1 MKQSPSL
8 DLPVRQG
15 DAVSGGATSQELLAL
30 RLSFLLVVL
39 FAAAAIF
46 VAIHSD
52 SETMTLE
59 AMSSIVDVVVA
70 GLAIFVARKIGE
82 PANRR
87 YQFGYAKY
95 EPLMTSVEGILVTGV
110 CTGAILYSVRDIL
123 HPDPVED
130 AYLVVI
136 YSASTFLVSLV
147 FGVWMRGVG
156 KRAGSPLA
164 QAEAELWIIDGWLAL
179 GICAAFA
186 VGIVL
191 DRLDKVES
199 SAYIDPAI
207 CILLSL
213 LFLKKPYDILRDSI
227 RDLVDANPY
236 AESVNAVEKSAATV
250 AERFHLR
257 GVESVRVRKAGRR
270 VFVMVSFFEEPTG
283 SLQEMDKAR
292 EAVTDEIVR
301 LNPDV
306 DIVVAFR
313 LAPTPAPGPQSA

>member
-1 MKQSPSL
+1 M
-8 DLPVRQG
+8 
-15 DAVSGGATSQELLAL
+15 SGGATSQELLAL

-136 YSASTFLVSLV
+136 YSAATFLVSVV

-164 QAEAELWIIDGWLAL
+164 QAEADLWIIDGWLAL

-186 VGIVL
+186 VGLVL
-191 DRLDKVES
+191 GRLNKVEA